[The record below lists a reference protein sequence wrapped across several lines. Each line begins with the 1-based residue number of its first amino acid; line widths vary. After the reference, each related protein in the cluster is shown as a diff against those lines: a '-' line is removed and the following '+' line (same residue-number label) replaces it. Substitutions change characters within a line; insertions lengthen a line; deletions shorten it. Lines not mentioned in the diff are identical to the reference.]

1 MRQAGF
7 VRGDLQPALDTT
19 LSEVTGADR
28 APGFSE
34 RRMAWRLWGGDRLEF
49 SMNRCRS
56 YALMG
61 ARAAMLVAVVQPT
74 VLGSLAEQEL

>member
-1 MRQAGF
+1 
-7 VRGDLQPALDTT
+7 
-19 LSEVTGADR
+19 
-28 APGFSE
+28 
-34 RRMAWRLWGGDRLEF
+34 MAWRLWGGDRLEF